1 MNSENNTESS
11 IYHRSN
17 KVKNKSDI
25 GDKLVFQ
32 ITDWYSDDIIN
43 EDDLSDESS
52 SESDDSEYDEDMS
65 KPKKDKKEFQIQVF
79 GVTLD
84 GLSVSLTINGFQP
97 FFYVLYPQDWKK
109 SKVSK
114 FIEFWKSKVFF
125 IYKDSLLD
133 FRIVKKKKFRGFTN
147 NKEFKFIKVIFKN
160 KNAMNTYMRKLN
172 KLSSDDGFKMSFGR
186 KTTLESWDIID
197 PMLRFVH
204 IQNIKASGWVSIDN
218 SNYNLIKNNKKKG
231 IERKTLCSIE
241 AVVDNYK
248 HVNNY
253 ECEEMAPII
262 TASFDIE
269 ADSSHG
275 DFPMAIKNY
284 RKLYNDILNFYTS
297 KDRHM
302 KTITQQI
309 NATKNTELKK
319 SLKEKY
325 DNIDKK
331 VKDENLFIKLFQLA
345 FRSDD
350 LHNVNNDDD
359 INFVYTIIDKKTN
372 TRKKPSLKDMEKVSS
387 ILKKE
392 KYYDKIMELRKI
404 KNEHIIKA
412 DDYFNND
419 EYRDLDDEHKKF
431 NVQIEKYAKKIVQLF
446 DIKFPKIEGDKVI
459 QIGTTVQKYG
469 DNDCYLK
476 HIITLGTCD
485 PIDNAIVES
494 YETEEEVLLAWTKFI
509 KKLDPDIIT
518 GYNIFGFDIKYLY
531 LRALALDVADK
542 FCQISRIK
550 NLYCDLIEQE
560 LSSSALGNN
569 FLYYLGHLNNPDKKI
584 NSIEE
589 FRGAENNLKDITK
602 DSTPLRGRVFIDCQ
616 KAIQNNPVFK
626 LESYSLDAV
635 ASNFMR
641 GVITSYEILEDK
653 CKTLLTCKKVDGLKP
668 LNYITISVND
678 GIKVD
683 KFQGNKKFKMLE
695 IDYTNKTILIDDIFD
710 LDNIGVGSMKYEWCE
725 NKDDVSA
732 KDIFRLQKEGSAERC
747 TIARYCIQD
756 CELVNRL
763 MTKLDVL
770 TGSVGMSNV
779 CGVPLGYLFLR
790 GQGIKILSLVSD
802 YCRKENFLLPK
813 LDKPKLD
820 NIDEKE
826 GYEGAIVVTPYT
838 DIYYDPV
845 SVPDY
850 NSLYPSSM
858 ISHNLSHDTFIT
870 SDEYDNLEGREYR
883 VVEFDNYM
891 YVRVGKGETV
901 EKVINKKEPKK
912 YCKYVQPLTDEHGN
926 IIDSTRGIV
935 PKILQKLLFARKAT
949 RGKMKYSVVTT
960 KDGSIHEGIYSEKD
974 DGIVELEYFVVDEL
988 TKPKIKLNKDD
999 IVSIK
1004 KKYNEF
1010 QIGILDGL
1018 QLAYKVTANSLYGQI
1033 GASTSPI
1040 YWKDIAASTTAVGR
1054 NNLIFAKEY
1063 CLEHYPGC
1071 KVVYGDTDSL
1081 FIRFECKYPAD
1092 HPTRPNEKMQG
1103 LDAVFESMRLCI
1115 KSAAEVTSH
1124 LPKPH
1129 NLEFEKVIYPFI
1141 LLSKKRYVGNYYT
1154 EFKPSFYTNS
1164 MGIVLKRRD
1173 NAPIVKHIYGGVVN
1187 IILKYHLT
1195 DEFKKDLEKNPNLDI
1210 KKYMVRKAEE
1220 WVMKEAQRLLDG
1232 KFTMDKFIITKSLRA
1247 EYKNEESI
1255 AHKVLANRMGD
1266 RDPGNKPKSNDRI
1279 PFAYIVVNEKKGEKI
1294 LQGDRIEHP
1303 NYINENKL
1311 KLDYKVYLN
1320 NQVEKPVSQLF
1331 GLVIELLRG
1340 YVNNKYSFVIPDVDK
1355 LASFDRIGD
1364 VPGITNVQREEIKK
1378 DIRKVQKKRDEQ
1390 RTKASSQILFGSM
1403 VAKYDTIKSGNR
1415 MLTEFFNFGKK

>member
-1 MNSENNTESS
+1 MNSENSAENS

-17 KVKNKSDI
+17 KIKNKSDI

-32 ITDWYSDDIIN
+32 ITDWYSDDIVN

-218 SNYNLIKNNKKKG
+218 NNYNLIKNNKKKG

-248 HVNNY
+248 NVNNY

-284 RKLYNDILNFYTS
+284 RKLYNDILNFFTS

-302 KTITQQI
+302 KTITNQI
-309 NATKNTELKK
+309 NATKNNELKK

-331 VKDENLFIKLFQLA
+331 LKDENLFIKLFQLA
-345 FRSDD
+345 FRNDD
-350 LHNVNNDDD
+350 LHNVNNEDD
-359 INFVYTIIDKKTN
+359 INFVYTIMDKKTN
-372 TRKKPSLKDMEKVSS
+372 IRKKPSLKDMEKVSS

-412 DDYFNND
+412 DDYFNNG
-419 EYRDLDDEHKKF
+419 EYKDLDDEHKKF

-569 FLYYLGHLNNPDKKI
+569 FLYYFGHLNDTDKKI

-589 FRGAENNLKDITK
+589 FRGVENNLKDVTK

-683 KFQGNKKFKMLE
+683 KFQGNQKFKMLE

-732 KDIFRLQKEGSAERC
+732 KDIFRLQKEGSSERC

-790 GQGIKILSLVSD
+790 GQGIKILSLVSN
-802 YCRKENFLLPK
+802 YCRKESFLLPK

-870 SDEYDNLEGREYR
+870 DDEYDNLEGREYR
-883 VVEFDNYM
+883 IVEFDNYM

-988 TKPKIKLNKDD
+988 KKPKIKLNKDD
-999 IVSIK
+999 IVNVK

-1063 CLEHYPGC
+1063 CIEHYPGC

-1195 DEFKKDLEKNPNLDI
+1195 DEFKKDLEKDPNLDI

-1279 PFAYIVVNEKKGEKI
+1279 PFAYVVVNEKKGEKI

-1303 NYINENKL
+1303 DYINENKL

-1415 MLTEFFNFGKK
+1415 MLTEFFNFSKS